1 MLKPVLWIH
10 GEALG
15 PANPALL
22 AHPAAPALFVFDA
35 DLIAGRTAPGGVSM
49 GHAGALT
56 WGSFGTWEAKRTAL
70 EEAGVQVCSTI
81 DEAVQSLV
89 RALGR

>member
-1 MLKPVLWIH
+1 
-10 GEALG
+10 
-15 PANPALL
+15 
-22 AHPAAPALFVFDA
+22 
-35 DLIAGRTAPGGVSM
+35 M